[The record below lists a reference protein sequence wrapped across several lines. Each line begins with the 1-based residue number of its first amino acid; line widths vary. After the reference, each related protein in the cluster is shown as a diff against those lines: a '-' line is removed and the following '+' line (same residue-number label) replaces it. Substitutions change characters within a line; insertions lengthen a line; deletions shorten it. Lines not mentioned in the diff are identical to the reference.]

1 MPYLK
6 VVMTKAEGESNSKLL
21 SATVSCITAIWTVF
35 GKDKFGDDTQQVN
48 IQYWKCKMRLS
59 DRVVASYLLV
69 NPAWFTK

>member
-35 GKDKFGDDTQQVN
+35 EKDKFGDDTQQVIFN
-48 IQYWKCKMRLS
+48 TGNVRCGFRIG
-59 DRVVASYLLV
+59 
-69 NPAWFTK
+69 